1 MYIKFVQFLGF
12 LKIKIIIINI
22 LSIIYNIL
30 ENKIIFVQKD
40 KLVVNEYI
48 LYISNTIQLHLFIFI
63 LFDSIVK

>member
-22 LSIIYNIL
+22 LSIIYNML

-48 LYISNTIQLHLFIFI
+48 LYISNTIQLHLFILYYLI
-63 LFDSIVK
+63 PL

>member
-22 LSIIYNIL
+22 LSIIYNML